1 MNCAQEETDD
11 RSPRRRLENLRRRGR
26 SGQCAPLEGVG
37 SIRSDDL
44 DEGLNINAAIIE
56 QAKPSP
62 LRFYNLAFIISF
74 WFGFLSIIFLI
85 GILVS
90 GHSTATDIF
99 YYLTLAS
106 LAATMA
112 PHLGR
117 QAYQY
122 GLKIPDAPLKLPHAP
137 DRLFDEVLGYLQKV
151 DGPKAYYISR
161 FRKQRVPL
169 KRRQFFG
176 RLRYFLFS
184 EHSKDRGMVMRF
196 PTATSLPAD
205 LFLHR
210 EDVEK
215 MLAMSR
221 PKRKGGPGRNAK
233 YSYDDAIIALI
244 GDPRLGA
251 LETSDR
257 AAAVHSVKDWLSE
270 WFEAN
275 ADESGDVPRRDQLT
289 RYAEKICARLEII
302 ASAKGR

>member
-1 MNCAQEETDD
+1 MTGRPGEGWKIFADGDEADNVPLWKVLAQF
-11 RSPRRRLENLRRRGR
+11 
-26 SGQCAPLEGVG
+26 
-37 SIRSDDL
+37 RSDDL
-44 DEGLNINAAIIE
+44 DEGLSLNAAIINH
-56 QAKPSP
+56 AKPSP

-74 WFGFLSIIFLI
+74 GFGFLSIIFLI

-106 LAATMA
+106 LAAAMA

-151 DGPKAYYISR
+151 DGPKAYYLSR

-184 EHSKDRGMVMRF
+184 EHSKDRGMVVRY
-196 PTATSLPAD
+196 PTAMSLPAD
-205 LFLHR
+205 LYLHR
-210 EDVEK
+210 DDVER

-221 PKRKGGPGRNAK
+221 PKRRGGPGRNTK
-233 YSYDDAIIALI
+233 YRYDDAIIALI
-244 GDPRLGA
+244 GDSRLRA
-251 LETSDR
+251 LDVKDR
-257 AAAVHSVKDWLSE
+257 PAAISTVKDWLSE
-270 WFEAN
+270 WFETN
-275 ADESGDVPRRDQLT
+275 ADASGDVPRRDQLT
-289 RYAEKICARLEII
+289 RYAEKICAHIEMI
-302 ASAKGR
+302 APAESG

>member
-1 MNCAQEETDD
+1 MTGAPGEGWKIFADGDDADDVPLWKVLAQF
-11 RSPRRRLENLRRRGR
+11 RSE
-26 SGQCAPLEGVG
+26 
-37 SIRSDDL
+37 DL
-44 DEGLNINAAIIE
+44 DEGLNANAAIID
-56 QAKPSP
+56 QAKPRSA
-62 LRFYNLAFIISF
+62 RYYNIAFVISF
-74 WFGFLSIIFLI
+74 GFGFLFLVFMI
-85 GILVS
+85 GLLIS
-90 GHSTATDIF
+90 ARSKTTDTF
-99 YYLTLAS
+99 FFLTLAA
-106 LAATMA
+106 LAATVA
-112 PHLGR
+112 PHLWR

-122 GLKIPDAPLKLPHAP
+122 GLKIPDAPLKLPHAS
-137 DRLFDEVLGYLQKV
+137 DRLFDDVLGHLQKV
-151 DGPKAYYISR
+151 GGPQAYYLSR
-161 FRKQRVPL
+161 FRKKRIRL
-169 KRRQFFG
+169 NRRQFFG

-251 LETSDR
+251 LDTNDR
-257 AAAVHSVKDWLSE
+257 AAAVHSVKDLLSE

-275 ADESGDVPRRDQLT
+275 ADDSGDVPRRDQLT

>member
-1 MNCAQEETDD
+1 MTGRPSEGWKIFADGDEADNVPLWKVLAQF
-11 RSPRRRLENLRRRGR
+11 
-26 SGQCAPLEGVG
+26 
-37 SIRSDDL
+37 RSDDL
-44 DEGLNINAAIIE
+44 DEGLSMNAAIID

-74 WFGFLSIIFLI
+74 GFGFLSIIFLI

-90 GHSTATDIF
+90 GHTTATDIF

-122 GLKIPDAPLKLPHAP
+122 GLKIPDAPLKLPHPP
-137 DRLFDEVLGYLQKV
+137 DRLFDEVLGYLQKI
-151 DGPKAYYISR
+151 DGPRAYYISR

-184 EHSKDRGMVMRF
+184 EHSKDRGMVMRY
-196 PTATSLPAD
+196 PTAMSLPAD
-205 LFLHR
+205 LYLHR
-210 EDVEK
+210 DDVET

-221 PKRKGGPGRNAK
+221 PKRRGGPGRNTK
-233 YSYDDAIIALI
+233 YRYDDAIIALI
-244 GDPRLGA
+244 GDPRLAA
-251 LETSDR
+251 LDVKDR
-257 AAAVHSVKDWLSE
+257 AAAISTVKDWLYKWLE
-270 WFEAN
+270 KN

-289 RYAEKICARLEII
+289 RYAEKICKHLEMN
-302 ASAKGR
+302 AFAEDR

>member
-1 MNCAQEETDD
+1 MMGRPSEGWKIFADWDEADNVPLWKVLAQF
-11 RSPRRRLENLRRRGR
+11 
-26 SGQCAPLEGVG
+26 
-37 SIRSDDL
+37 RSDDL
-44 DEGLNINAAIIE
+44 DEGLSMNAAIID

-74 WFGFLSIIFLI
+74 GFGFLSIILLI

-122 GLKIPDAPLKLPHAP
+122 GLKIPDAPLKLPHPP
-137 DRLFDEVLGYLQKV
+137 DRLFDEVLGYLQKI
-151 DGPKAYYISR
+151 DGPRAYYISR

-184 EHSKDRGMVMRF
+184 EHSKDRGMVMRY
-196 PTATSLPAD
+196 PTAMSLPAD
-205 LFLHR
+205 LYLHR
-210 EDVEK
+210 DDVET

-221 PKRKGGPGRNAK
+221 PKRRGGPGRNTK
-233 YSYDDAIIALI
+233 YRYDDAIISLI
-244 GDPRLGA
+244 GDPRLGT
-251 LETSDR
+251 LDMTDR
-257 AAAVHSVKDWLSE
+257 TAAISTVKDWLYKWLE
-270 WFEAN
+270 KN

-289 RYAEKICARLEII
+289 RYAEKICKHLEMN
-302 ASAKGR
+302 ASDEDR

>member
-1 MNCAQEETDD
+1 MTGRPGEGWKIFADGDEADNVPLWKVLAQF
-11 RSPRRRLENLRRRGR
+11 
-26 SGQCAPLEGVG
+26 
-37 SIRSDDL
+37 RSDDL
-44 DEGLNINAAIIE
+44 DEGLNINAAIID

-74 WFGFLSIIFLI
+74 GFGFLSIVFLI

-122 GLKIPDAPLKLPHAP
+122 GLKVPDAPLKLPHAP

-184 EHSKDRGMVMRF
+184 EHSKDRGMVMRY
-196 PTATSLPAD
+196 PTAMSLPAD
-205 LFLHR
+205 LYLHR
-210 EDVEK
+210 DDVET
-215 MLAMSR
+215 MLALSR
-221 PKRKGGPGRNAK
+221 PRRRGGPGRNAK
-233 YSYDDAIIALI
+233 YRYDDAIIALI

-251 LETSDR
+251 LDVTDR
-257 AAAVHSVKDWLSE
+257 AAAISTVKDWLYKWLE
-270 WFEAN
+270 KN

-289 RYAEKICARLEII
+289 RYADKICTHLEMI

>member
-1 MNCAQEETDD
+1 MTGRPGEGWKIFADGDEADNVPLWKVLAQF
-11 RSPRRRLENLRRRGR
+11 
-26 SGQCAPLEGVG
+26 
-37 SIRSDDL
+37 RSDDL

-62 LRFYNLAFIISF
+62 LRFYNIAFIISF
-74 WFGFLSIIFLI
+74 GFGFLSIIFLI

-90 GHSTATDIF
+90 GHSPVTDIF
-99 YYLTLAS
+99 YYLTLAA

-122 GLKIPDAPLKLPHAP
+122 GLKTPDAPLKLPHAP

-184 EHSKDRGMVMRF
+184 EHSKDRGMVMRY
-196 PTATSLPAD
+196 PTAMSLPAD
-205 LFLHR
+205 LYLHR
-210 EDVEK
+210 DDVET

-221 PKRKGGPGRNAK
+221 PKRRGGPGRNTK
-233 YSYDDAIIALI
+233 YRYDDAIIALI

-251 LETSDR
+251 LDVTDR
-257 AAAVHSVKDWLSE
+257 AAAISTVKDWLHKWLE
-270 WFEAN
+270 KN

-289 RYAEKICARLEII
+289 RYAEKICTHLEMIV
-302 ASAKGR
+302 SAKGR

>member
-1 MNCAQEETDD
+1 MTGRPGEGWKIFADGDEADNVPLWKVLAQF
-11 RSPRRRLENLRRRGR
+11 
-26 SGQCAPLEGVG
+26 
-37 SIRSDDL
+37 RSDDL
-44 DEGLNINAAIIE
+44 DEGLNTNAAIID

-74 WFGFLSIIFLI
+74 GFGFLSIIFLI

-90 GHSTATDIF
+90 DHSTATDIF

-151 DGPKAYYISR
+151 DGPQAYYLSR

-184 EHSKDRGMVMRF
+184 EHSKDRGMVMRY
-196 PTATSLPAD
+196 PTAMSLPAD
-205 LFLHR
+205 LYLHR
-210 EDVEK
+210 DDVET

-221 PKRKGGPGRNAK
+221 PKRRGGPGRNTK
-233 YSYDDAIIALI
+233 YRYDDAIVSLI
-244 GDPRLGA
+244 GDPRLGTLDIA
-251 LETSDR
+251 DR
-257 AAAVHSVKDWLSE
+257 TAAISTVKDWLYKWLE
-270 WFEAN
+270 KN

-289 RYAEKICARLEII
+289 RYAEKICTHLEMN
-302 ASAKGR
+302 ASAEDR

>member
-1 MNCAQEETDD
+1 MTGRPSEGWKIFADGDEADNVPLWKVLAQF
-11 RSPRRRLENLRRRGR
+11 
-26 SGQCAPLEGVG
+26 
-37 SIRSDDL
+37 RSDDL
-44 DEGLNINAAIIE
+44 DEGLSMNAAIID

-74 WFGFLSIIFLI
+74 GFGFLSIIFLI

-137 DRLFDEVLGYLQKV
+137 DKLFDEVLGYLQKV
-151 DGPKAYYISR
+151 DGPKAYYLSR
-161 FRKQRVPL
+161 LRKKRVPL

-184 EHSKDRGMVMRF
+184 EHSKDRGMAMRY
-196 PTATSLPAD
+196 PTAMSLPTD
-205 LFLHR
+205 VYLHR
-210 EDVEK
+210 DDVET

-221 PKRKGGPGRNAK
+221 PKRRGGPGRNTK
-233 YSYDDAIIALI
+233 YRYDDAIIALI
-244 GDPRLGA
+244 GDPRLRA
-251 LETSDR
+251 LNVKDR
-257 AAAVHSVKDWLSE
+257 PAAISTVKDWLYKWLE
-270 WFEAN
+270 NN

-289 RYAEKICARLEII
+289 RYAEKICTHLEMN
-302 ASAKGR
+302 ASAEDR